1 MRRDFTVGSNK
12 KVVDFLGNDL
22 FISWRLFLS
31 KELEEYWI
39 DFISN
44 NPHLEEDL
52 HKAIDEFDDIF
63 SREEENIADREQVK
77 ARIESS
83 IKRHRKTRRIYHFT
97 AAVAAVAFLLISST
111 FLTMYFKGGGNKEIQ
126 ELIVGKVIVDNEIQL
141 FMGEEVVNIDNNST
155 LSLSQDDD
163 GTVIQDSL
171 IEKSFRLVE
180 DKLNKLV
187 VPFGKRSSLILAD
200 GSKIWL
206 NSGTELSFPSSFTG
220 DTREITVE
228 GEIYIDVAKQ
238 DRSFIINTRRSR
250 ISVFGTSF
258 NVTAYAD
265 DTKESVVLV
274 EGSVQVQSDASV
286 LLLSPNQLAEIEN
299 GTIKSKNVDIS
310 EYISWKNGFMQLY
323 KSPLS
328 EVLIKIGRYYN
339 VEFRYSGNS
348 NLANKT
354 CSGKLVLFE
363 DINDFLQAFT
373 EMTELN
379 YEKESGNIIHIKH

>member
-1 MRRDFTVGSNK
+1 MMRDYKSISDKNVI
-12 KVVDFLGNDL
+12 DFLGNDL
-22 FISWRLFLS
+22 FISWRLGLS
-31 KELEEYWI
+31 KELDDYWM
-39 DFISN
+39 DFISKN
-44 NPHLEEDL
+44 QRLEGDL
-52 HKAIDEFDDIF
+52 NKAIDEFDDIL
-63 SREEENIADREQVK
+63 SKVEENIPDRELVR
-77 ARIESS
+77 ARIDSS
-83 IKRHRKTRRIYHFT
+83 IKRHRKTRRIYYFT
-97 AAVAAVAFLLISST
+97 AAVAATVLLLISST
-111 FLTMYFKGGGNKEIQ
+111 LLTTYFKGEFHKETQ
-126 ELIVGKVIVDNEIQL
+126 ELIVGKVVLNNEIQL

-163 GTVIQDSL
+163 YAVIQDASL
-171 IEKSFRLVE
+171 EKSFRLVE

-206 NSGTELSFPSSFTG
+206 NSGTELEFPSSFTG
-220 DTREITVE
+220 STREIKVK

-238 DRSFIINTRRSR
+238 NKTFIINTPQSQ
-250 ISVFGTSF
+250 IKVFGTSF

-265 DTKESVVLV
+265 DSKESVALV
-274 EGSVQVQSDASV
+274 EGSVQIQSDAST

-310 EYISWKNGFMQLY
+310 AYISWKNGFMQLY
-323 KSPLS
+323 KVPLS
-328 EVLIKIGRYYN
+328 EVLRKVGRYYN

-379 YEKESGNIIHIKH
+379 YEKQSGNIINIKH